1 MPLWM
6 KLFCTTAIGLFS
18 MNALAAT
25 ATSNFQV
32 QATVSASC
40 NIAANPL
47 TFATPYD
54 PTVGTQVDG
63 QTTLD
68 VTCTSATNYT
78 VALNEGLGAGATVTT
93 RKMTSG
99 ANTLDYTLFRE
110 AGRTSIWGT
119 TTPTE
124 TVAGTGT
131 GAAQTLPV
139 YGRIL
144 SGQTSVPAG
153 TYTDTV
159 TATITF

>member
-1 MPLWM
+1 MHHWT
-6 KLFCTTAIGLFS
+6 KLFCTTAIGAFS
-18 MNALAAT
+18 INALAAT

-47 TFATPYD
+47 TFVTPYD
-54 PTVGTQVDG
+54 PTVGTEVDG

-68 VTCTSATNYT
+68 ITCTAATAYT
-78 VALNEGLGAGATVTT
+78 VALNAGNGIGATVAT

-99 ANTLDYTLFRE
+99 ANTLDYALYRE
-110 AGRTSIWGT
+110 AARTSIWGT
-119 TTPTE
+119 TEPTE

-131 GAAQTLPV
+131 GAAQTLTV
-139 YGRIL
+139 YGKIL
-144 SGQTSVPAG
+144 SGQTTVPAG

>member
-1 MPLWM
+1 MPHWT
-6 KLFCTTAIGLFS
+6 KLFCATAIGTFS
-18 MNALAAT
+18 INALAAT

-47 TFATPYD
+47 TFATPYN
-54 PTVGTQVDG
+54 PTVGTEVDG

-68 VTCTSATNYT
+68 VTCTAATAYT
-78 VALNEGLGAGATVTT
+78 IALNAGNGVGATVAT

-99 ANTLDYTLFRE
+99 ANTLDYALYRE
-110 AGRTSIWGT
+110 AARTSIWGT
-119 TTPTE
+119 TTPAE

-131 GAAQTLPV
+131 GAAQTLTV

-144 SGQTSVPAG
+144 SGQTTVPAG